1 MPFAAI
7 SYDIKPGYTEEIAEI
22 FAPKNF
28 RRVDSP
34 VLAGEDGETA
44 GRLLSTG
51 LFIQDTAMVRVIE
64 FEGDIARL
72 APHMARQEGVQ
83 EAEQKLK
90 PYLATPRET
99 STAAGFTNHLG
110 IASMRCLQQRSLR
123 DLPAGNM
130 AALRYKVKPGHEDD
144 IAEVFA
150 GVQRDA
156 RPTLR
161 GTDGQE
167 TGVIAAVAL
176 FVRGSD
182 MIRMVKFEGEI
193 DDVARYMAQR
203 GPRPEMEQKL
213 APFMD
218 EDRHVDTPEDFVAQ
232 FKKNT
237 MRRISYLS
245 VADLP
250 ANAS

>member
-7 SYDIKPGYTEEIAEI
+7 SYDIKPGHEDEIAEI
-22 FAPKNF
+22 FSPRNF

-34 VLAGEDGETA
+34 VLEGDNGEAA
-44 GRLLSTG
+44 GRLLATG
-51 LFIQDTAMVRVIE
+51 LFIQDTAMVRIIE
-64 FEGDIARL
+64 FEGDLSHL

-83 EAEQKLK
+83 EAERRLA
-90 PYLATPRET
+90 PFLATRRST
-99 STAAGFTNHLG
+99 SDADGFGNHLG
-110 IASMRCLQQRSLR
+110 VSAMRCLQQRTVR
-123 DLPAGNM
+123 ELPASNM
-130 AALRYKVKPGHEDD
+130 AALRYKVKPGHEDE

-150 GVQRDA
+150 GVRRDA

-161 GTDGQE
+161 DGEGNE
-167 TGVIAAVAL
+167 TGVIASVAL
-176 FVRGSD
+176 FVRGGD
-182 MIRMVKFEGEI
+182 MIRMVKFDGEI

-213 APFMD
+213 APFMA
-218 EDRHVDTPEDFVAQ
+218 EERHVGTPEDFVTQ

-237 MRRISYLS
+237 MRRISFLN

-250 ANAS
+250 AVGA